1 MKTDTEKDVKKVKRA
16 MQDSMS
22 RGPASPLKNYHKGYL
37 ADPNG
42 IRDTPLVPK
51 GTVAD
56 YVRWFHIF
64 LIQIL
69 IHCAGH

>member
-1 MKTDTEKDVKKVKRA
+1 MIFGRFQKKHEKREEKGSAANLV
-16 MQDSMS
+16 S
-22 RGPASPLKNYHKGYL
+22 GPAGPLKNYHKGYL

-56 YVRWFHIF
+56 F
-64 LIQIL
+64 L
-69 IHCAGH
+69 

>member
-1 MKTDTEKDVKKVKRA
+1 MIFGRFQQKHKKKEGKRY
-16 MQDSMS
+16 S
-22 RGPASPLKNYHKGYL
+22 RQFRQWACGPLKNYHKGYL

-56 YVRWFHIF
+56 IHIRTYMKYIGNYRK
-64 LIQIL
+64 L
-69 IHCAGH
+69 